1 LYYANIIR
9 LLLFT
14 ESQDHV
20 HTVRAFDTTK
30 ATPTVTVE
38 TVTVESTTVQSE
50 VKPKQPTAT
59 KEL

>member
-1 LYYANIIR
+1 LYYANIIC
-9 LLLFT
+9 LFLFT
-14 ESQDHV
+14 ADQDHV

-38 TVTVESTTVQSE
+38 STTVKSE
-50 VKPKQPTAT
+50 EEPKQPFAT